1 MKEKNLFDILGNAED
16 DSMERLTDKCPEI
29 TDAQLDKILA
39 MSERKYKMKK
49 KEIERTK
56 KDNNIQMTENDEVGG
71 VEHGRRPAWFAPM
84 CTAASLILVAGI
96 AIGSTVLLRNG
107 KGSINDGGVI
117 NPAATVTTT
126 DVSGTTVTATGEGTA
141 TTVSGQTNKN
151 GSTNKNGTAST
162 TVVTVVS
169 QANGANK
176 NSGGS
181 NATGGNSSGIA
192 SAGSS
197 SDTMSV
203 RDFAGTW
210 QYQSAVDSHVE
221 VASKDNGTVVIK
233 DDGTYSYTD
242 ASGYT
247 STGTVKVGYEE
258 LGGSKTIRVSFYIGS
273 EFKFGGYYLPDRPY
287 EIHLGNGSVSRLV
300 RGDDVIKNCE
310 YQNIAYDLIERYYKV
325 LPTVQFRFNQYTNLN
340 DSVTFRIMNPYLGG
354 QIEEVTFA
362 RITGKGLE
370 INSQEDIVAY
380 KRTVGTERFIN
391 KYRGERIVNISSS
404 YNSGDYIDET
414 GVVAD
419 DLLYY
424 QAFIMYK
431 GNMYANTVTPQMG
444 WIGHNPPH
452 DPTVIT
458 DVTSNSFRAYYENIM
473 GDNNYG
479 CDIVDFVLDPI
490 YGEWRI
496 DEITNENYPVY
507 QQKAAEF
514 GY

>member
-16 DSMERLTDKCPEI
+16 DSMERLTEKCPEI
-29 TDAQLDKILA
+29 TDAQLEKILA

-49 KEIERTK
+49 KELERTG
-56 KDNNIQMTENDEVGG
+56 KDNNIIISGGSVAG
-71 VEHGRRPAWFAPM
+71 VERVKRPAWLTPL
-84 CTAASLILVAGI
+84 CTAASLVLVAGI
-96 AIGSTVLLRNG
+96 AIGSTIMFRRGGVVP
-107 KGSINDGGVI
+107 DGGGEK
-117 NPAATVTTT
+117 NPAVTVTTSSGTGTT
-126 DVSGTTVTATGEGTA
+126 DVTTGISVTTD
-141 TTVSGQTNKN
+141 KN
-151 GSTNKNGTAST
+151 GSTVKNGSGITT
-162 TVVTVVS
+162 TVTTAAEKNTS
-169 QANGANK
+169 NGNSAV
-176 NSGGS
+176 SGG
-181 NATGGNSSGIA
+181 NDT
-192 SAGSS
+192 GSS
-197 SDTMSV
+197 ADSMSV
-203 RDFAGTW
+203 KDFAGKW
-210 QYQSAVDSHVE
+210 QYQ
-221 VASKDNGTVVIK
+221 VATGNDVKVCSKDNGTVVIRE
-233 DDGTYSYTD
+233 DGTYTYTD
-242 ASGYT
+242 TNGYT
-247 STGTVKVGYEE
+247 SSGTVKVGSEE
-258 LGGSKTIRVSFYIGS
+258 FGGTRNTTVSFYEGS
-273 EFKFGGYYLPDRPY
+273 VYQFGGYYLPERPY

-310 YQNIAYDLIERYYKV
+310 YQNIAYDLIERYYEMI
-325 LPTVQFRFNQYTNLN
+325 PTLGFRFRNYINLN

-354 QIEEVTFA
+354 QIEEVTYA
-362 RITGKGLE
+362 RITGRGLE

-391 KYRGERIVNISSS
+391 KYRGERVVNISSS

-414 GVVAD
+414 GIAAD

-490 YGEWRI
+490 YGEWQI
-496 DEITNENYPVY
+496 DEIINENYPVY
-507 QQKAAEF
+507 QQKAAESK
-514 GY
+514 Y

>member
-16 DSMERLTDKCPEI
+16 DTMERLSDKCPEI

-39 MSERKYKMKK
+39 MSEKKYKMKK
-49 KEIERTK
+49 KEMERTK
-56 KDNNIQMTENDEVGG
+56 KDNHITMTENNDVEG
-71 VEHGRRPAWFAPM
+71 VEHSKRPVWFAPL

-96 AIGSTVLLRNG
+96 AIGSTMLLRNG
-107 KGSINDGGVI
+107 KGSMRNGGI
-117 NPAATVTTT
+117 DTPLATATTT
-126 DVSGTTVTATGEGTA
+126 SGTGTAVVTDSSTALQSGTTD
-141 TTVSGQTNKN
+141 KN
-151 GSTNKNGTAST
+151 GSTTKKGSGVVTTVTVAVTDKNGNKTS
-162 TVVTVVS
+162 S
-169 QANGANK
+169 DSSNGT
-176 NSGGS
+176 SGGS
-181 NATGGNSSGIA
+181 SNG
-192 SAGSS
+192 GSS
-197 SDTMSV
+197 DSAYSV
-203 RDFAGTW
+203 KDFVGSW
-210 QYQSAVDSHVE
+210 QYQVAAENNVE
-221 VASKDNGTVVIK
+221 VCSKYNGTVVISE
-233 DDGTYSYTD
+233 DGTYTYTD
-242 ASGYT
+242 ANGYT
-247 STGTVKVGYEE
+247 SSGTVKVGSEEIGGTKNTTVGFYE
-258 LGGSKTIRVSFYIGS
+258 GSAYQ
-273 EFKFGGYYLPDRPY
+273 FGGYYLPERSY
-287 EIHLGNGSVSRLV
+287 EIHLGNGSTSRLV

-354 QIEEVTFA
+354 QIEEVTYA

-391 KYRGERIVNISSS
+391 KYRGERVVNISSS

-414 GVVAD
+414 GIAAD

-496 DEITNENYPVY
+496 DEIINENYPVY